1 MLYKSPD
8 QGLALNDD
16 DENPGYSDEGGYI
29 KFLEFKPIEKPS
41 FSEYLKS
48 GWNINLSVAIDF
60 TASNKDPTDPE
71 SLHRIDPIDPD
82 FKNEYEMVMEHVGSI
97 LEPYAFQ

>member
-1 MLYKSPD
+1 MLWNSPE
-8 QGLALNDD
+8 
-16 DENPGYSDEGGYI
+16 DEEDNGGFI
-29 KFLEFKPIEKPS
+29 EFLEFKHNELPS

-60 TASNKDPTDPE
+60 TASNKDPSDPE
-71 SLHRIDPIDPD
+71 SLHRIDPNNPN
-82 FKNEYEMVMEHVGSI
+82 FKNQYEEVMEHVGSI